1 VEKRNQIFFSGS
13 SREKLA
19 FLPVPESEKSL
30 LLLFFPDGSEQQ
42 IHVSICVCFLY
53 ISQE

>member
-1 VEKRNQIFFSGS
+1 MRESG
-13 SREKLA
+13 
-19 FLPVPESEKSL
+19 KSL

-42 IHVSICVCFLY
+42 IHSSICVYFLY

>member
-1 VEKRNQIFFSGS
+1 M
-13 SREKLA
+13 RE
-19 FLPVPESEKSL
+19 SDKSL

-42 IHVSICVCFLY
+42 IHSSICVYFLY